1 MFSFLHH
8 WFRTCVIWATCI
20 FCTKI
25 CFYFTTQIW
34 HFLLCSLLK
43 HNIFLIQ
50 GILYKCVHVSLWPSF
65 YIFAQFIS
73 KRKWNKLCSI
83 FPIYPH
89 ILSSALNVGDRKQRN
104 ITLIICENYKQR
116 GRFIRET
123 LKLRDCIF

>member
-1 MFSFLHH
+1 MKYNLYLIFLNQFLLLLFH
-8 WFRTCVIWATCI
+8 VLLL
-20 FCTKI
+20 
-25 CFYFTTQIW
+25 YFVYIY

-43 HNIFLIQ
+43 HSIFLIQ
-50 GILYKCVHVSLWPSF
+50 GILYKCVDVSLWPSF